1 MRTAHLIPPQSVKLA
16 SIQTSPKGNLQY
28 PPYYGLSSSVALKV
42 GPAVK
47 KIYENPNNGLLS
59 LEMSFNTTTDRKKSK
74 RRKNKSPNKGDSP

>member
-1 MRTAHLIPPQSVKLA
+1 MHTAHLIPPQSVKL
-16 SIQTSPKGNLQY
+16 
-28 PPYYGLSSSVALKV
+28 SVALKI

-74 RRKNKSPNKGDSP
+74 KRKNKSPHKADSP